1 MLYNVA
7 TKYTMAAELLSN
19 TEKIQRASRVE
30 AWKKEPT
37 HIIDYPGG
45 VTPDG
50 KSYPAGRRLIIA
62 GEQVM
67 DTCETPW
74 CKAAVEDV
82 FEEIRLI
89 SEIFDNN
96 PNVFKPPLRV
106 LERGHGLGISGRFI
120 IQKLISLGRPSSY
133 TVIELNHMVANA
145 ARNWQESLEHG
156 LKALAYGLVDTLPQI
171 EMRIIE
177 KDAYEATDEF
187 IKNGEQFD
195 IIFSDTYPLTEAES
209 GSNDIGDIDL
219 LKRCLSPNG
228 RLAYF
233 GLDLASTHVDPYT
246 YEKTGGII
254 GNYKI
259 FINEHFE
266 TIRVHLVEVNPAPDY
281 LYLHKNG
288 IPIKKL
294 PAITC
299 IGPKFN

>member
-1 MLYNVA
+1 M
-7 TKYTMAAELLSN
+7 
-19 TEKIQRASRVE
+19 E
-30 AWKKEPT
+30 AWNKEPT
-37 HIIDYPGG
+37 HLIDYPGG

-50 KSYPAGRRLIIA
+50 RSYPAGRRLIIA

-82 FEEIRLI
+82 FEGIKLAP
-89 SEIFDNN
+89 DYLYKNTDY
-96 PNVFKPPLRV
+96 PNSFKPPLRV

-120 IQKLISLGRPSSY
+120 IQKLISLGWPSTY
-133 TVIELNHMVANA
+133 TVVELNHMVANA

-156 LKALAYGLVDTLPQI
+156 LRALAYGLVDTLPQI

-177 KDAYEATDEF
+177 KDAYEATEEF
-187 IKNGEQFD
+187 IKKREQFD

-233 GLDLASTHVDPYT
+233 GLDLNSSHIID
-246 YEKTGGII
+246 EKTGGII
-254 GNYKI
+254 GDYKDSI
-259 FINEHFE
+259 QNHFKE
-266 TIRVHLVEVNPAPDY
+266 IRVHSVEVNPPPDY

-288 IPIKKL
+288 IPIKEL

-299 IGPKFN
+299 WGPKFN